1 MKLLNHQIKPKIIKM
16 EKQQIF
22 KEKYLLKLKADIDA
36 DKYRSNEFVF
46 DKKQTLMMPNISKP
60 EGLLLKLNHENDF
73 ETAVQIFEAF
83 KNLEP
88 IQASDERLWA
98 YLSHV
103 DLYSYMIKRWDSVYT
118 RTEKDVNDYI
128 LEHWFLSSTA
138 QSGLLRHALAG
149 LWWAVYLSVDEKR
162 GEKKYELTKILFRQ
176 LDFPTRT
183 LGTYKLGRHK
193 EAVIG
198 ILEFI
203 QENELLFKSKFEPK
217 TRFITKHINQI
228 GGVKPIAYYDR
239 SFFKS
244 ELQKISTNISAV

>member
-1 MKLLNHQIKPKIIKM
+1 M

-22 KEKYLLKLKADIDA
+22 KEKYLLKLKEEINVDQ
-36 DKYRSNEFVF
+36 YRSNEFVY
-46 DKKQTLMMPNISKP
+46 DKKQTLMMPNIIKP
-60 EGLLLKLNHENDF
+60 EGLLDNLNHENDC
-73 ETAVQIFEAF
+73 ETAIAIYEAF

-88 IQASDERLWA
+88 IQASDERLWV

-103 DLYSYMIKRWDSVYT
+103 DLYPYMIKRWDAVHKGT
-118 RTEKDVNDYI
+118 AKNFVDYI
-128 LEHWFLSSTA
+128 DEHWFLKSSA
-138 QSGLLRHALAG
+138 QSNLMRHALAG
-149 LWWAVYLSVDEKR
+149 FWWAVYLSVDENR
-162 GEKKYELTKILFRQ
+162 EDKKYELTKILFRQ

-203 QENELLFKSKFEPK
+203 QDNEKLFTKNFEDK
-217 TRFITKHINQI
+217 VRYITKHLNLI

-239 SFFKS
+239 SFFKN
-244 ELQKISTNISAV
+244 ELQKISAKIMSI

>member
-1 MKLLNHQIKPKIIKM
+1 M

-22 KEKYLLKLKADIDA
+22 KEKYLLKLKEEVNADNY
-36 DKYRSNEFVF
+36 KSSEFVY
-46 DKKQTLMMPNISKP
+46 DKKQTLMLPTINKP
-60 EGLLLKLNHENDF
+60 DGLLKRLNHENDF
-73 ETAVQIFEAF
+73 ETAVEVFEAF

-103 DLYSYMIKRWDSVYT
+103 DLYPYMIKRWSDVYT
-118 RTEKDVNDYI
+118 GNAIKPDNYI
-128 LEHWFLSSTA
+128 RDHWFLESTI
-138 QSGLLRHALAG
+138 QSNLLRHAISG

-203 QENELLFKSKFEPK
+203 QENELLFKKNYEDRV
-217 TRFITKHINQI
+217 RFITKHLNLI
-228 GGVKPIAYYDR
+228 GGVKPLAYYER
-239 SFFKS
+239 SFFKA
-244 ELQKISTNISAV
+244 ELQKVSTNISSI

>member
-1 MKLLNHQIKPKIIKM
+1 M

-22 KEKYLLKLKADIDA
+22 KEKYLLKLKEEIDM
-36 DKYRSNEFVF
+36 DKYRSNEFVY
-46 DKKQTLMMPNISKP
+46 DKKQTLMMPNINKP
-60 EGLLLKLNHENDF
+60 EGLLSKLNHQNDF
-73 ETAVQIFEAF
+73 ETAIAIFEAF

-103 DLYSYMIKRWDSVYT
+103 DLYPYMIKRWDAVYKGT
-118 RTEKDVNDYI
+118 AIDATDYVN
-128 LEHWFLSSTA
+128 EHWFLKSSA
-138 QSGLLRHALAG
+138 QSNLLRHALAG
-149 LWWAVYLSVDEKR
+149 FWWAVYLSVDESR
-162 GEKKYELTKILFRQ
+162 GENKYELTKILFRQ

-203 QENELLFKSKFEPK
+203 QENELLFKKNFEDRV
-217 TRFITKHINQI
+217 RFITKHLNLI

-244 ELQKISTNISAV
+244 ELQKVSTNISAV

>member
-1 MKLLNHQIKPKIIKM
+1 M

-22 KEKYLLKLKADIDA
+22 KEKYLLKLKDEIDT
-36 DKYRSNEFVF
+36 DKYRSNEFVY
-46 DKKQTLMMPNISKP
+46 DKKQTLMMPNINKP
-60 EGLLLKLNHENDF
+60 DGLLSKLNHQNDF
-73 ETAVQIFEAF
+73 ETAVAVFEAF

-103 DLYSYMIKRWDSVYT
+103 DLYPYMIKRWSDVCQGKANKP
-118 RTEKDVNDYI
+118 EKYI
-128 LEHWFLSSTA
+128 KDHWFLESTV
-138 QSGLLRHALAG
+138 QSNLLRHAISG

-162 GEKKYELTKILFRQ
+162 GENKYELTKILFRQ

-203 QENELLFKSKFEPK
+203 QENEFLFRKNFEDRV
-217 TRFITKHINQI
+217 RFITKHLNLI

-244 ELQKISTNISAV
+244 ELQKVSANISAV

>member
-1 MKLLNHQIKPKIIKM
+1 M

-22 KEKYLLKLKADIDA
+22 KEKYLLKMKDEIDS

-46 DKKQTLMMPNISKP
+46 DKKQTFMMPNITKP
-60 EGLLLKLNHENDF
+60 EGLLSRLNHQNDF
-73 ETAVQIFEAF
+73 ESAVQIFEAF
-83 KNLEP
+83 KKLEP

-103 DLYSYMIKRWDSVYT
+103 DLYPYMIKRWDAAYKGT
-118 RTEKDVNDYI
+118 AKDVKDYI
-128 LEHWFLSSTA
+128 IEHWFLSSTA

-149 LWWAVYLSVDEKR
+149 LWWAVYLSVDESR
-162 GEKKYELTKILFRQ
+162 GEKKYELTEILFRQ

-203 QENELLFKSKFEPK
+203 KENEKLFSTGFEKK
-217 TRFITKHINQI
+217 TRFVTKHINQI
-228 GGVKPIAYYDR
+228 GGVKPISYYER
-239 SFFKS
+239 SFFKN
-244 ELQKISTNISAV
+244 ELQKIFANISAV

>member
-1 MKLLNHQIKPKIIKM
+1 M

-22 KEKYLLKLKADIDA
+22 KENYLLKLKDEIQPEY
-36 DKYRSNEFVF
+36 YRSSEFVF
-46 DKKQTLMMPNISKP
+46 DKKQTLMFSNIEKPFGLLAKMKP
-60 EGLLLKLNHENDF
+60 ENDL
-73 ETAVQIFEAF
+73 ETSIQIYESF

-103 DLYSYMIKRWDSVYT
+103 DLYPYMIKRWSDVYKGISKDA
-118 RTEKDVNDYI
+118 TEYVMQ
-128 LEHWFLSSTA
+128 HWFLSSST

-149 LWWAVYLSVDEKR
+149 LWWAVFLSVDENRGSKR
-162 GEKKYELTKILFRQ
+162 YELTEILFRQ

-193 EAVIG
+193 EAVVG

-203 QENELLFKSKFEPK
+203 QENSDLFKNRFEDK
-217 TRFITKHINQI
+217 TRFVTKHLNLV
-228 GGVKPIAYYDR
+228 GGVKPLAYYDR
-239 SFFKS
+239 TFYKA
-244 ELQKISTNISAV
+244 ELEKIYSNIAQI